1 VTAIP
6 EPAALPPELAE
17 LDTRFE
23 IAYTDIPLSSGAVHL
38 MHPKDYDDLISE
50 EDFGRDD
57 RLPYW
62 ADIWPSSRALANSLP
77 GLAPIPC
84 TVLEMGCGL
93 GLVTIAALRGGHT
106 VLATDY
112 YLDAMLFTRRN
123 SLVASGRDP
132 ATLMADWRNWPDDA
146 GRFDLVLASDVL
158 YERSYA
164 ELLAAI
170 ISGSLAP
177 RGRALIAD
185 PGRVAHGD
193 FVQACEDRGLK
204 VEERL
209 KVPHDD
215 GAIHQVITIHEITA
229 PA

>member
-1 VTAIP
+1 VIAIP
-6 EPAALPPELAE
+6 TPAELPPELRE
-17 LDTRFE
+17 LETRFDV
-23 IAYTDIPLSSGAVHL
+23 AYTDIELNSGSVHL
-38 MHPKDYDDLISE
+38 MHPEDYDDLISE

-62 ADIWPSSRALANSLP
+62 ADIWPSSRALANALP
-77 GLAPIPC
+77 ELAPTPC
-84 TVLEMGCGL
+84 RVLEMGCGL
-93 GLVTIAALRGGHT
+93 GLVTLSALRCGHT

-112 YLDAMLFTRRN
+112 YVDALLFTRRN
-123 SLVASGRDP
+123 ALVASGRDTP
-132 ATLMADWRNWPDDA
+132 VRMADWRNWPEDA

-170 ISGSLAP
+170 ISGSLTP
-177 RGRALIAD
+177 GGRALIAD

-193 FVQACEDRGLK
+193 FVQACEERGMS
-204 VEERL
+204 VRERL

-215 GAIHQVITIHEITA
+215 GEIHQVITIHEITA